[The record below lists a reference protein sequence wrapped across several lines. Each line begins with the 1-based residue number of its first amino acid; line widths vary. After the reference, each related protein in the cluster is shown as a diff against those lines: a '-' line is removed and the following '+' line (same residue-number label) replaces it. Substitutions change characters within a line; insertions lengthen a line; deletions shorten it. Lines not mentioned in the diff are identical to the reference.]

1 MLADSALSD
10 SFPPARD
17 SAAVASS
24 RCQTQVM
31 GAFQPQPLRGAEL
44 LLMHCTA
51 ASAERPSAFARL
63 ERELGGELT
72 RKLLHALVGP
82 QGRRGSSSP

>member
-1 MLADSALSD
+1 MLGDSALSE
-10 SFPPARD
+10 SLPPARD
-17 SAAVASS
+17 PAAVASS

-31 GAFQPQPLRGAEL
+31 SAFRPQPLRGAEL

-51 ASAERPSAFARL
+51 ASAERPSAFVRL
-63 ERELGGELT
+63 GAPRAELT